1 MPACFDL
8 ALAWDD
14 ADHPFRIFVGD
25 VGKPLVNAGVEI
37 ARFHLE
43 TVAQFFRLFAAS
55 EHFVVGQVDEN
66 RRVDGTALDCFCVY
80 VFHDVGAESASR
92 ALIGDGTVDVP
103 VANHDFSFVKGG
115 NDDLP

>member
-1 MPACFDL
+1 MSACFGL

-25 VGKPLVNAGVEI
+25 VGKALVNAGVEI

-80 VFHDVGAESASR
+80 VFTTS
-92 ALIGDGTVDVP
+92 VP
-103 VANHDFSFVKGG
+103 SPRPA
-115 NDDLP
+115 P